1 MMHLATL
8 GLLFAQADGA
18 PVGQQILQYAPLIV
32 MGVLFYMLMI
42 QPERKKRAETQKM
55 LNNLQ
60 KNNRVVTIGGIHGT
74 VINVQKDSDEV
85 TIRVDETTNTK
96 LRVSRSAIAR
106 VVSAKD
112 ADSGETNKL

>member
-1 MMHLATL
+1 MLHLAKM
-8 GLLFAQADGA
+8 GLLFAQNEGA

-42 QPERKKRAETQKM
+42 QPERKKRAETQTM
-55 LNNLQ
+55 LKNLQ

-74 VINVQKDSDEV
+74 VINVQKDVDEV

-96 LRVSRSAIAR
+96 LRISRSAIAR
-106 VVSAKD
+106 VVTAKD
-112 ADSGETNKL
+112 TDSSDNN